1 MIAINSIS
9 KEMTQGQTGPYLCA
23 DEDDN
28 EYIVKGPRT
37 TYRGLVHELVCA
49 TLGKSMG
56 LPIPDFDIAYVDRT
70 LLRYSEYS
78 LSEGDWFASKFEP
91 NIQDLVYS
99 AVDKLDQELLKLL
112 FIFDY
117 WIKNNDRTLTEKGG
131 NPNVFIKPDGVSII
145 VLDHNL
151 AFCPTFDAEWDEK
164 KMLHVGAGAWYQE
177 QLSLYDRQT
186 FSELMKKAIRSLD
199 DLEFPDE
206 WREYCSIDSIM
217 EDIRLTLARYET
229 EEFWEGIK

>member
-1 MIAINSIS
+1 MISINTIS

-37 TYRGLVHELVCA
+37 TYRGLVNELVCA
-49 TLGKSMG
+49 TLGKALG
-56 LPIPDFDIAYVDRT
+56 LPIPDFEIAYVDRT
-70 LLRYSEYS
+70 LLRYGSYS
-78 LSEGDWFASKFEP
+78 LDEGDWFASKFEP
-91 NIQDLVYS
+91 NVQDLVYS
-99 AVDKLDQELLKLL
+99 AVGNLDPETLKLL

-131 NPNVFIKPDGVSII
+131 NPNVFIKPDGNSII

-151 AFCPTFDAEWDEK
+151 AFCPTFDEEWEEK
-164 KMLHVGAGAWYQE
+164 KMLHVGASAWFQE
-177 QLSLYDRQT
+177 QLSLYDREFFTEKMGQ
-186 FSELMKKAIRSLD
+186 AISTLD
-199 DLEFPDE
+199 EIEIPEE
-206 WREYCSIDSIM
+206 WSDNCAIDSIM
-217 EDIRLTLARYET
+217 EDIRLTLSRYET